1 MADEIKLK
9 APTVEQQVVVNINGE
24 DKLKSFADTLDKIS
38 NNKNLQKYWKTQQDL
53 INATADAYS
62 NFQKKASKDNASEL
76 IKVTNALKAM
86 SGTDLSHILPDFDK
100 ISKSMAEAQKVA
112 GNIDSAFSVK
122 GFKEA
127 FDSFETLKAYGADIQ
142 KLFSHF
148 GVSSDIGELQQNVRL
163 LEGEVE
169 KLTRKLSNAR
179 NANEELRNEFENF
192 KVGSGFADKLDEL
205 DKLKAEMQNI
215 RNEAIVTFNQF
226 LEANKIDKY
235 DWFNNDRF
243 AEYFEKLENGTLTAS
258 EAIRQFKTEYDYL
271 LEESFKSNGNSFGL
285 DQLQAFSTKLDSIF
299 QQVEETSNKIN
310 DILSNGVIAK
320 SVQNLSEDTT
330 LSDSQRSIFGNILQ
344 DEESLKS
351 VTALFQKLID
361 ETNQTKNTEVF
372 NTEQFTKLESLFT
385 SIESSLS
392 SIKGVL
398 VDVGDGEELSPLLKT
413 IANIESAIDNL
424 GSSVKGIGLNMNI
437 DLGSD
442 KEMEAKAQAKISNAL
457 QAYQNLFEHIKMSSA
472 GGSLI
477 TQKFFDF
484 DINQFDTPMSKLQA
498 YIKFIKDMREET
510 KKMFGGHDVL
520 FEDTDKQYWT
530 KASSAMGQVT
540 RVFNEMKTTSDTNPL
555 TELFGKT
562 DLSGVIEQLN
572 TIVSKLDEI
581 SVSAKEFTETF
592 KNGLNV
598 NASVEEIEKLTN
610 RVKELED
617 ELARVKAPTTL
628 PSEESNTLSGSSQV
642 KISDNITDQIIK
654 NEKKKQ
660 DAYKATTEMVMYH
673 AGIISK
679 LNKAETNG
687 QFYGSDR
694 NTGYFGTGHYFV
706 DANTKHELDD
716 NDYYSSLPYTSI
728 DISKYDN
735 LFKATTDEIANALHT
750 FLKNLTQFT
759 QGSDLFDI
767 SELFSQFQKVFGEST
782 MDMQEFDEKLSYL
795 KTYMQNSDMFDRGD
809 SVSTQFMK
817 SLGYGGVDTRGT
829 NYADTRYGTVIY
841 DLKEESILQSN
852 ITDELQKQSQM
863 LEKINY
869 EKGQVFDKSED
880 AKIQNILDQQAK
892 SKEIE
897 IEFNKI
903 FDSTNLNTYE
913 NELESVNQKLSENQ
927 NIIDNCNSAIKLAEE
942 DAREYARD
950 MAEIGKPIPDEKLN
964 EIVKNNKL
972 EYQER
977 IEELSKEQSLLKD
990 RKQEIESNLDA
1001 EYKLANAAR
1010 ERATATVED
1019 RMKDAFQGA
1028 DATTSVEK
1036 QDKLQEEINET
1047 ANDFNNATD
1056 SSERFSSKVENDFNE
1071 IISIIKTANQNMND
1085 YVEKWKLLKQVGRVG
1100 DNAFSAKF
1108 QKNNGQT
1115 EDWYFTKNNSGTYD
1129 IANKLL
1135 TTDYKNFEKIIIS
1148 AENKLRDL
1156 EAQREAI
1163 ISKSPNA
1170 STDGIDK
1177 QIVYQKNYVDI
1188 LDQTAQALRQDNE
1201 TLLKGAQIEIARN
1214 KAAQEYY
1221 LNKGTKDDIKN
1232 ASQVASEEQKR
1243 QKFIDQTN
1251 RLLNKQQIIID
1262 GIEKSY
1268 SKAANNDL
1276 DKAVNSQSDLTELAN
1291 KKSQIQT
1298 LLNKLNGQDRNSSN
1312 EKEFLQVEKLIAE
1325 YKQLAKDKLKAN
1337 NPSKQELGG
1346 QELDVL
1352 LANQVTQYNK
1362 LISQSEKY
1370 GDVTKEITD
1379 ELKVQRDLIAE
1390 QDKNGIYVARS
1401 KKADGSEITAND
1413 YYNARD
1419 NYKIDK
1425 SILGS
1430 YEDNIKANNQ
1440 FAKEQNKIYQEQIK
1454 LVRQVSAE
1462 KKKATESE
1470 RKSTVKQAS
1479 KDQLEAWKQIQ
1490 RIRKEIANT
1499 NNTKLIE
1506 QLEQEKKTYQE
1517 QYLTAD
1523 KILKNNSDLY
1533 NSEQRLNELKKISLK
1548 TTQQIEFSQQKQ
1560 LQKQVNG
1567 YDSKLSGYHDKVSG
1581 YEALIKKFGD
1591 DGWTSPEY
1599 LDNVQ
1604 RAQQTLNLY
1613 QEAINKLKAN
1623 PDLINKESLADVE
1636 KLKSDFEE
1644 AALAIKNMTAAQKGY
1659 TQLGAE
1665 KAMDKISQMLKENS
1679 KMSRQAKV
1687 DIKAW
1692 YNQIASGNPSVSLD
1706 VILGKVEAIVR
1717 AEKEAGRG
1725 GKSMWDAIKEKAWYG
1740 VANTIGTY
1748 FGLNDIIRY
1757 GKEGIDTIRE
1767 LDAAMTEV
1775 IKVSNATEAQY
1786 ASFRNTISSTAKE
1799 IGTTNKEL
1807 LNSSADFLRLG
1818 YSLDQASDLAKNA
1831 TLFVNVGDGVDI
1843 TEATEDMIT
1852 AMKAFDIQAED
1863 SIKIVDDYNQIGKYI
1878 LPKHIVIY
1886 GDFLILESSYNG

>member
-53 INATADAYS
+53 INATADAYG

-100 ISKSMAEAQKVA
+100 ISKGMAEAQKVA
-112 GNIDSAFSVK
+112 GDIDSAFSVK

-127 FDSFETLKAYGADIQ
+127 FDSFESLKAYGTDIQ

-148 GVSSDIGELQQNVRL
+148 GVSSDIGELQKNVRL
-163 LEGEVE
+163 LESEVE

-179 NANEELRNEFENF
+179 NTNEELRNEFENF

-205 DKLKAEMQNI
+205 DRLKAEMQNI
-215 RNEAIVTFNQF
+215 RDEATQTFNQF
-226 LEANKIDKY
+226 LDVNKIDRY
-235 DWFNNDRF
+235 DWFDDDRF
-243 AEYFEKLENGTLTAS
+243 AEYFKKLENGTLTAS

-424 GSSVKGIGLNMNI
+424 SSSVKGIGLNMNI
-437 DLGSD
+437 DFGSD
-442 KEMEAKAQAKISNAL
+442 TELEAKAEAKISNAL

-498 YIKFIKDMREET
+498 YIKFIKDMREEA
-510 KKMFGGHDVL
+510 KKMFGGQDVL

-598 NASVEEIEKLTN
+598 NASIEEIEKLTN

-617 ELARVKAPTTL
+617 ELARVKAPTIATT
-628 PSEESNTLSGSSQV
+628 PQESDISSDISSQV
-642 KISDNITDQIIK
+642 KVSDNITDQIIK

-706 DANTKHELDD
+706 DANIKHELDD

-1019 RMKDAFQGA
+1019 RMKDAFPDSSTNTNPETEGMEQVEKATKEAVQAKKDFATANEGVQSSIDGSENPLKLEAELMEQIARSAREAA
-1028 DATTSVEK
+1028 DAKKEFV
-1036 QDKLQEEINET
+1036 N
-1047 ANDFNNATD
+1047 AN
-1056 SSERFSSKVENDFNE
+1056 
-1071 IISIIKTANQNMND
+1071 
-1085 YVEKWKLLKQVGRVG
+1085 KQVK
-1100 DNAFSAKF
+1100 DSAKGS
-1108 QKNNGQT
+1108 NNDLVGGHS
-1115 EDWYFTKNNSGTYD
+1115 ENAEPSGVKKYKKKGYKAHDTGNHD
-1129 IANKLL
+1129 NEKKVSNK
-1135 TTDYKNFEKIIIS
+1135 
-1148 AENKLRDL
+1148 AEL
-1156 EAQREAI
+1156 E
-1163 ISKSPNA
+1163 
-1170 STDGIDK
+1170 
-1177 QIVYQKNYVDI
+1177 
-1188 LDQTAQALRQDNE
+1188 QALR
-1201 TLLKGAQIEIARN
+1201 
-1214 KAAQEYY
+1214 
-1221 LNKGTKDDIKN
+1221 
-1232 ASQVASEEQKR
+1232 
-1243 QKFIDQTN
+1243 
-1251 RLLNKQQIIID
+1251 
-1262 GIEKSY
+1262 
-1268 SKAANNDL
+1268 
-1276 DKAVNSQSDLTELAN
+1276 EL
-1291 KKSQIQT
+1291 
-1298 LLNKLNGQDRNSSN
+1298 
-1312 EKEFLQVEKLIAE
+1312 
-1325 YKQLAKDKLKAN
+1325 
-1337 NPSKQELGG
+1337 
-1346 QELDVL
+1346 
-1352 LANQVTQYNK
+1352 
-1362 LISQSEKY
+1362 QSEIIASI
-1370 GDVTKEITD
+1370 DESTSFVKEITD
-1379 ELKVQRDLIAE
+1379 FYDSQNDLVKTQTKVG
-1390 QDKNGIYVARS
+1390 DKNGGVRTYTHSYSTDKEGNTTAWTSHIDS
-1401 KKADGSEITAND
+1401 KKYQD
-1413 YYNARD
+1413 
-1419 NYKIDK
+1419 
-1425 SILGS
+1425 
-1430 YEDNIKANNQ
+1430 
-1440 FAKEQNKIYQEQIK
+1440 QNKIIQEQIK
-1454 LVRQVSAE
+1454 NLQKLSAE
-1462 KKKATESE
+1462 KKKAAESE
-1470 RKSTVKQAS
+1470 RKSTVNQAS

-1499 NNTKLIE
+1499 NNAKLIE

-1517 QYLTAD
+1517 QYLVAD

-1548 TTQQIEFSQQKQ
+1548 TTQQIETSQQRQ
-1560 LQKQVNG
+1560 LNG
-1567 YDSKLSGYHDKVSG
+1567 YDNKLSGYQGKISG
-1581 YEALIKKFGD
+1581 YKATIDKFGD

-1599 LDNVQ
+1599 SDNVQ
-1604 RAQQTLNLY
+1604 RAQQTLKAY
-1613 QEAINKLKAN
+1613 EDEVNKLKAN
-1623 PDLINKESLADVE
+1623 PDLINKESLANVE
-1636 KLKSDFEE
+1636 KLGKDFEE
-1644 AALAIKNMTAAQKGY
+1644 ATLAIKNMTAAQKGY

-1679 KMSRQAKV
+1679 KMSRQAKA

-1692 YNQIASGNPSVSLD
+1692 YDQIKSGNPSASLD
-1706 VILGKVEAIVR
+1706 VILGKVEEIVR
-1717 AEKEAGRG
+1717 KEKEAGRG
-1725 GKSMWDAIKEKAWYG
+1725 GKSMWEAIKEKAFYSAAS
-1740 VANTIGTY
+1740 VVGTY

-1775 IKVSNATEAQY
+1775 RKVSNATEAQY
-1786 ASFRNTISSTAKE
+1786 KSFQKTISSTAKE
-1799 IGTTNKEL
+1799 IATTNKEL

>member
-1 MADEIKLK
+1 MENSTKINMPTLKADDIIEKAAVIRAQELDTLINNMADSLSK
-9 APTVEQQVVVNINGE
+9 ASSG
-24 DKLKSFADTLDKIS
+24 
-38 NNKNLQKYWKTQQDL
+38 KNLSKYWKTQD
-53 INATADAYS
+53 
-62 NFQKKASKDNASEL
+62 EL
-76 IKVTNALKAM
+76 IKDVITSYKTFNKESNKNNATELIKTTNALKAIA
-86 SGTDLSHILPDFDK
+86 GVDLSNILPDFDEFT
-100 ISKSMAEAQKVA
+100 KSFNNAKKKV
-112 GNIDSAFSVK
+112 GNLDSAFNVK
-122 GFKEA
+122 GFKEV
-127 FDSFETLKAYGADIQ
+127 FDVFNTLEQQGLDVQ
-142 KLFSHF
+142 EVFSHF
-148 GVSSDIGELQQNVRL
+148 GVSSDISKLQQNVRS
-163 LEGEVE
+163 LEEEVE
-169 KLTRKLSNAR
+169 NLTKRLLSADD
-179 NANEELRNEFENF
+179 AKDVLQKELDDI
-192 KVGSGFADKLDEL
+192 KIGSGFADKLDEL
-205 DKLKAEMQNI
+205 DRLKAEMQNI
-215 RNEAIVTFNQF
+215 RNEAILTFNQF

-235 DWFNNDRF
+235 DWFDNDRF
-243 AEYFEKLENGTLTAS
+243 AEYFEQLENGKLTAS
-258 EAIRQFKTEYDYL
+258 EAIRQFKTKYDYL

-320 SVQNLSEDTT
+320 SVQNLTEDTT

-351 VTALFQKLID
+351 ITALFQKLID

-372 NTEQFTKLESLFT
+372 NTEQFTKIESLFT

-424 GSSVKGIGLNMNI
+424 SSSVKGIGLNMNI
-437 DLGSD
+437 DFGSD
-442 KEMEAKAQAKISNAL
+442 SEMEAKAQAKISNAL
-457 QAYQNLFEHIKMSSA
+457 QAYQNLFDHIKMSSA

-510 KKMFGGHDVL
+510 KKMFGGQDIL
-520 FEDTDKQYWT
+520 KIDTDDKYWNR
-530 KASSAMGQVT
+530 ASAAMGQVKKT
-540 RVFNEMKTTSDTNPL
+540 FNEMKATNDTNPL
-555 TELFGKT
+555 ENIFGKT
-562 DLSGVIEQLN
+562 DLTEVISQLEN
-572 TIVSKLDEI
+572 IVSKLDEI
-581 SVSAKEFTETF
+581 SVSAKGFTETF

-610 RVKELED
+610 RVKELES
-617 ELARVKAPTTL
+617 ELAKVKAPTTL

-642 KISDNITDQIIK
+642 KVSDSVTDQIVA

-829 NYADTRYGTVIY
+829 NYADIRYGTVIY

-852 ITDELQKQSQM
+852 ITDELQKQGQM

-897 IEFNKI
+897 AEFNKI

-913 NELESVNQKLSENQ
+913 NELESVNQKLSENK

-964 EIVKNNKL
+964 EIVKNNKV

-977 IEELSKEQSLLKD
+977 IEKLSKEQSLLKD

-1019 RMKDAFQGA
+1019 RMKDAFPNA
-1028 DATTSVEK
+1028 DTKLDEAVTSAKDLDNTLNQV
-1036 QDKLQEEINET
+1036 DIP
-1047 ANDFNNATD
+1047 TD
-1056 SSERFSSKVENDFNE
+1056 SFDKVLEKLDRTKSE
-1071 IISIIKTANQNMND
+1071 
-1085 YVEKWKLLKQVGRVG
+1085 L
-1100 DNAFSAKF
+1100 
-1108 QKNNGQT
+1108 
-1115 EDWYFTKNNSGTYD
+1115 
-1129 IANKLL
+1129 
-1135 TTDYKNFEKIIIS
+1135 
-1148 AENKLRDL
+1148 
-1156 EAQREAI
+1156 
-1163 ISKSPNA
+1163 
-1170 STDGIDK
+1170 
-1177 QIVYQKNYVDI
+1177 VDI
-1188 LDQTAQALRQDNE
+1188 VKITKQSVSDADGKFHDSYTLKDSRGSTEIYGMNSKTDKGQILRQNIVGYNVKKDTVDN
-1201 TLLKGAQIEIARN
+1201 
-1214 KAAQEYY
+1214 
-1221 LNKGTKDDIKN
+1221 
-1232 ASQVASEEQKR
+1232 
-1243 QKFIDQTN
+1243 
-1251 RLLNKQQIIID
+1251 
-1262 GIEKSY
+1262 
-1268 SKAANNDL
+1268 SK
-1276 DKAVNSQSDLTELAN
+1276 E
-1291 KKSQIQT
+1291 
-1298 LLNKLNGQDRNSSN
+1298 
-1312 EKEFLQVEKLIAE
+1312 
-1325 YKQLAKDKLKAN
+1325 
-1337 NPSKQELGG
+1337 
-1346 QELDVL
+1346 L
-1352 LANQVTQYNK
+1352 LA
-1362 LISQSEKY
+1362 
-1370 GDVTKEITD
+1370 
-1379 ELKVQRDLIAE
+1379 
-1390 QDKNGIYVARS
+1390 
-1401 KKADGSEITAND
+1401 
-1413 YYNARD
+1413 
-1419 NYKIDK
+1419 
-1425 SILGS
+1425 
-1430 YEDNIKANNQ
+1430 
-1440 FAKEQNKIYQEQIK
+1440 
-1454 LVRQVSAE
+1454 
-1462 KKKATESE
+1462 
-1470 RKSTVKQAS
+1470 
-1479 KDQLEAWKQIQ
+1479 
-1490 RIRKEIANT
+1490 
-1499 NNTKLIE
+1499 IE
-1506 QLEQEKKTYQE
+1506 
-1517 QYLTAD
+1517 
-1523 KILKNNSDLY
+1523 
-1533 NSEQRLNELKKISLK
+1533 
-1548 TTQQIEFSQQKQ
+1548 KQ
-1560 LQKQVNG
+1560 LQKEIEASDKANQKKFQDFQKEQVDYVESVNKVNSAIQKT
-1567 YDSKLSGYHDKVSG
+1567 DEILDTLPLHDKLDSQFLDMIDSVDNLNSKLKSGELTLSEYKNEVKSVTSEYSKMVSIQQKRDVEDYNANAKANLDNTKNIQAEWDKNLKAIQDYMDAVTKLNNLKASDKGLGTRTADIEAQQKKIDDMKSSFESAQTTLLSFFSSTDKFNSLPVSSIKEVQDAIKLIQTAANGSAESVSRLEDALRNMQETSIGKLEKTLSNYRGKVSG

-1604 RAQQTLNLY
+1604 RAQQALNLY

-1644 AALAIKNMTAAQKGY
+1644 AVLAIKNMTVAQKGY

-1679 KMSRQAKV
+1679 KMSRQAKA

-1692 YNQIASGNPSVSLD
+1692 YDQIASGNPSVSLD